1 MAVFPPPKAVTILIN
16 GAPVAA
22 YIQPYLARGRTL
34 APVRP
39 FATALAARVWSD
51 RGVLVLQR
59 GSRTVRI
66 RMLARMPDAL
76 DRAYIPIAPILRA
89 LGAQVRYDPRR
100 RVVEVRIGSAMPVA
114 APTPFNPSER
124 RLPMRAIFTPVPV
137 ATERPRWTGP
147 AIPRR
152 TPIPF
157 TGPTPV
163 PPVRPVTPPS
173 ARGGRGG

>member
-1 MAVFPPPKAVTILIN
+1 MPVFPPSTAVTILIN

-39 FATALAARVWSD
+39 FATALADRVWID

-59 GSRTVRI
+59 GGRTARV
-66 RMLARMPDAL
+66 RMLSRMPDAL
-76 DRAYIPIAPILRA
+76 DRAYIPIAPILRS
-89 LGAQVRYDPRR
+89 LGARVRYDPRR
-100 RVVEVRIGSAMPVA
+100 RVVEVRIHNAMAVA
-114 APTPFNPSER
+114 APTPFNPPER
-124 RLPMRAIFTPVPV
+124 PLPKRAIFTPTPV
-137 ATERPRWTGP
+137 ATERPLWSGP

-157 TGPTPV
+157 FEPTPGP
-163 PPVRPVTPPS
+163 PPVTRPS
-173 ARGGRGG
+173 APGGREG

>member
-1 MAVFPPPKAVTILIN
+1 MAVFPPPAAVTILIN

-39 FATALAARVWSD
+39 FATALAGRVWSD

-66 RMLARMPDAL
+66 RMVARMPDAL
-76 DRAYIPIAPILRA
+76 DSAYIPIAPILRA
-89 LGAQVRYDPRR
+89 LGAQVRYDARR

-114 APTPFNPSER
+114 APTPFNPSMR
-124 RLPMRAIFTPVPV
+124 PLPLRAVFTPVPV
-137 ATERPRWTGP
+137 ETERPRWTGP
-147 AIPRR
+147 AVPRR

-157 TGPTPV
+157 AGPTPV
-163 PPVRPVTPPS
+163 PPVSPPS
-173 ARGGRGG
+173 ARAAPGG